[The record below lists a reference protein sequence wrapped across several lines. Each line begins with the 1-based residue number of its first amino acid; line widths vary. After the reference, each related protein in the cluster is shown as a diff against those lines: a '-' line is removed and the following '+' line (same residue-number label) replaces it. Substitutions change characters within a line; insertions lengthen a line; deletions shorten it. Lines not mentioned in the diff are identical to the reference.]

1 MPLETIPPI
10 PPELQDLAAWL
21 MDAGQIEAPVE
32 EIVQGCCRR
41 LVAAGIPVCRINIGG
56 LLLHPVH
63 IVRTVIWDGDTGEVR
78 SEALPREV
86 LLAAD
91 AMESPFNWLESKAIP
106 FLRCRLDVE
115 DGGPSFPIFD
125 RFRSQGMTDYFAFF
139 RSNGRPRR
147 LAWSDLPPGTDGI
160 VGAWTT
166 RQAGGFTDAQIA
178 GLKAI
183 SRPLALTI
191 KAVSADDLTA
201 TLLDTYLGRYTGQ
214 HVLQGRI
221 GRGDGE
227 LVEAA
232 LWYSDLR
239 DSTRLADTLPLRDYL
254 NRLNAYFECSAGAV
268 IEQGGEV
275 LKFIGDAVLAIFPVR
290 PDHGGRAAACT
301 AALDAARDA
310 LRRIRQHNDGRA
322 SEADGSALQAG
333 ISLHVG
339 EVMYGNVGTERRL
352 DFTATGPAVNELVRL
367 ESLCKVLGRPVAV
380 SAAFRAAIAAQLVDL
395 GTHPIAGKPEGLR
408 VFTLPDPEQADR
420 GQETTGPVP
429 GKAPP
434 PAGSGRSAD

>member
-232 LWYSDLR
+232 LWSIGERAFNAPPKVPRKLPVLSNAGAAGVTEDAA
-239 DSTRLADTLPLRDYL
+239 DSARSCRCVPVDVAGEAAL
-254 NRLNAYFECSAGAV
+254 SAGATRD
-268 IEQGGEV
+268 G
-275 LKFIGDAVLAIFPVR
+275 
-290 PDHGGRAAACT
+290 CT
-301 AALDAARDA
+301 AL
-310 LRRIRQHNDGRA
+310 
-322 SEADGSALQAG
+322 SAIA
-333 ISLHVG
+333 
-339 EVMYGNVGTERRL
+339 
-352 DFTATGPAVNELVRL
+352 ATGPAVGTSIPAANATAGRASSGLSEAAHCS
-367 ESLCKVLGRPVAV
+367 SL
-380 SAAFRAAIAAQLVDL
+380 
-395 GTHPIAGKPEGLR
+395 THFLKW
-408 VFTLPDPEQADR
+408 
-420 GQETTGPVP
+420 
-429 GKAPP
+429 
-434 PAGSGRSAD
+434 S